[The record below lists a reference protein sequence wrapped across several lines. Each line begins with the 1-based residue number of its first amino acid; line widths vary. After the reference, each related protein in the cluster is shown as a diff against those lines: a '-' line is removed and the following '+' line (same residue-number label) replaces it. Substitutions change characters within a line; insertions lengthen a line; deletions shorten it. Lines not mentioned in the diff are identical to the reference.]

1 MADRNPFHSVLINH
15 LDGVYQFRSK
25 LFRAF
30 VHLSGDKS
38 VSACIAADFS
48 TLGKSLIRS
57 VGGFQSQIEID
68 SSESSMG
75 LAMSLHVP
83 RASDVAVQRMG
94 MRAGFFVLENKEGWE
109 FRKQYRLVSLLSS
122 QSDLESAM
130 QLLASKTREELFAD
144 LNHKNS
150 QLQVEIEE
158 RKIAQQTLQDTQRDL
173 IENEKLAALGGL
185 VAGIA
190 HEINTPVGIGVTA
203 SSHLRETLD
212 HFSELY
218 VGGKMKRSD
227 LDGLLVSV
235 RDLNGMVEE
244 NLQRASSLI
253 RSFKE
258 VAVDQTAED
267 EREFCLSEYASQVV
281 KSLSPQL
288 RNRKIEISLQGID
301 PSIHLHTAPGPI
313 SQVLVNLVNNS
324 LVHGFD
330 EDQSGMIS
338 IGARLTSDGLHLTYA
353 DNGKGIAPENQGK
366 IFDPFFTTKRSHGGS
381 GLGMHLVYNIV
392 TKKYSGKIKCE
403 SEIGQGVRFDITL
416 MDVFGK

>member
-1 MADRNPFHSVLINH
+1 MGERIAFHTVLVNH
-15 LDGVYQFRSK
+15 LEAVYQFRSK
-25 LFRAF
+25 LFRAG

-38 VSACIAADFS
+38 VAACIAADFS
-48 TLGKSLIRS
+48 RLGKSLIRS
-57 VGGFQSQIEID
+57 AGGFQCQIEID
-68 SSESSMG
+68 GSERNVG
-75 LAMSLHVP
+75 LTMSLHVP
-83 RASDVAVQRMG
+83 KASDVGFLQMG
-94 MRAGFFVLENKEGWE
+94 MKAGFFVLENNEGWE
-109 FRKQYRLVSLLSS
+109 FRKLYQMTSLRSS
-122 QSDLESAM
+122 QSDLEAAI

-144 LNHKNS
+144 LNHKNA

-185 VAGIA
+185 VAGVA
-190 HEINTPVGIGVTA
+190 HEINTPIGIGVTA
-203 SSHLRETLD
+203 ASHLRETLD

-235 RDLNGMVEE
+235 KDLNGMVEE

-267 EREFCLSEYASQVV
+267 EREFCLLEYASQVV

-288 RNRKIEISLQGID
+288 RNRTIEISLQGID
-301 PSIHLHTAPGPI
+301 PSIHLNTAPGPI
-313 SQVLVNLVNNS
+313 SQILVNLINNS

-330 EDQSGMIS
+330 EDQSGTIS
-338 IGARLTSDGLHLTYA
+338 IAARLTADALHLTYA